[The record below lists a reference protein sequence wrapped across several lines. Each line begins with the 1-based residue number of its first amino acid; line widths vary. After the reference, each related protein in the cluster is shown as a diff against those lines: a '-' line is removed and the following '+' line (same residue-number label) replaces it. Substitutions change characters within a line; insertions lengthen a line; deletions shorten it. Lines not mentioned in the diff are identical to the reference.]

1 VSAFGDRRLLVQA
14 HLALLLAN
22 ARYWPTVA
30 PLVRAQLGRYEDR
43 ARAIRD
49 PTLQALALD
58 KLEDQGFHAQVAA
71 TLATLAPR
79 SHRESATRA
88 IVAIEV
94 IYDYLDGLTEQPTP
108 NPLDTGR
115 RLARAFTDA
124 VSIDHTPAGDYYA
137 LYPHTDDHGYL
148 QALVAEARDAL
159 AQLPS
164 AGTIAEV
171 ARRCAVRFGEAQIRA
186 HAIPHLGRAQLEE
199 WATQQATDTDLGW
212 LEYFAG
218 ATSTVLGLHAM
229 IAAAADP
236 HTTAGDAAQI
246 DSLYLYIGVIVTM
259 LDSVIDYERDMAS
272 TGEPGYTRYYEDRDQ
287 LLRGLTNATRHV
299 LTNAGA
305 TPHAAHHV
313 MTLAGVVAFYT
324 TAPTASSSD
333 AAAVAQRLQ
342 HELRPLI
349 TPTLA
354 VMRAWREA
362 KELRQWWEGL
372 DRQRRLR
379 PRATRSSNHP

>member
-1 VSAFGDRRLLVQA
+1 MSTLGDRRLLLQSY
-14 HLALLLAN
+14 LALLLAN

-30 PLVRAQLGRYEDR
+30 PHVRVQLGRYENS

-49 PTLQALALD
+49 PALQALALD

-79 SHRESATRA
+79 SRRASATRA

-94 IYDYLDGLTEQPTP
+94 MYDYLDGLTEQRIP
-108 NPLDTGR
+108 NPLDAGR
-115 RLARAFTDA
+115 RLAQAFTDA
-124 VSIDHTPAGDYYA
+124 VSIDRTPTGDYYT
-137 LYPHTDDHGYL
+137 LYPHSDDRGYL
-148 QALVAEARDAL
+148 QALVGEARDAL

-164 AGTIAEV
+164 ADTIAET
-171 ARRCAVRFGEAQIRA
+171 ARRCAVRFAEAQIRA
-186 HAIPHLGRAQLEE
+186 HAIPLLGRAQLEE
-199 WATQQATDTDLGW
+199 WATGQAVGTELGW

-236 HTTAGDAAQI
+236 RTTASDAAQI

-259 LDSVIDYERDMAS
+259 LDSVIDHERDVAS
-272 TGEPGYTRYYEDRDQ
+272 TGQPGYTRYYEDHDQ
-287 LLRGLTNATRHV
+287 LLQGLTNATRHV
-299 LTNAGA
+299 LTNARA
-305 TPHAAHHV
+305 VPHTAHHV

-324 TAPTASSSD
+324 TAPTASSD
-333 AAAVAQRLQ
+333 AAAEVAQHLQ
-342 HELRPLI
+342 RELQPLI

-354 VMRAWREA
+354 VMRSWRKA
-362 KELRQWWEGL
+362 KQLRRWWETN
-372 DRQRRLR
+372 RQRRLR
-379 PRATRSSNHP
+379 SKATR